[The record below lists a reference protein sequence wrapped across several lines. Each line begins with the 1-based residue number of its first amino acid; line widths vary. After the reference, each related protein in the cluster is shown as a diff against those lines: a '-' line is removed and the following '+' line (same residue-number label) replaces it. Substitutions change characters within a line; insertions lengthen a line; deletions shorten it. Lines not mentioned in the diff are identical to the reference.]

1 MKLYKVMVEFLQQT
15 GVKGIVVIIL
25 CVILAIAVIALVI
38 RCSILEN
45 KEKDSVDSY
54 VKDNKG
60 LLDAV
65 RQRISECRSTAE
77 FAVVKVWVEDK
88 LKEISSTL
96 TTLSPRTYYGFEL
109 GNDIKNEIIYLVSS
123 KELELIKS
131 EMNRQETVYKEE

>member
-1 MKLYKVMVEFLQQT
+1 MVEFLQQT
-15 GVKGIVVIIL
+15 GVKGIVVIML

-60 LLDAV
+60 LLDTV

-109 GNDIKNEIIYLVSS
+109 GNDIKNEIVYLVSS

>member
-1 MKLYKVMVEFLQQT
+1 MVEFLQQT
-15 GVKGIVVIIL
+15 GVKGIAVIML
-25 CVILAIAVIALVI
+25 CVTLAIGVIALII
-38 RCSILEN
+38 RCFILEN
-45 KEKDSVDSY
+45 KEKNSVDRY
-54 VKDNKG
+54 MKDNKG
-60 LLDAV
+60 VLDTV

-88 LKEISSTL
+88 LKEISLTL
-96 TTLSPRTYYGFEL
+96 IDLSPRTYYGFEL